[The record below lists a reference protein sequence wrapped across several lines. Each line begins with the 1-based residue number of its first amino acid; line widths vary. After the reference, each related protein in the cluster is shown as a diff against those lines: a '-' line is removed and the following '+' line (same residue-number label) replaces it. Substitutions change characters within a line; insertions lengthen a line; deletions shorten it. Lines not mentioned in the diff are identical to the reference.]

1 MSSAFFTSYVAMW
14 ILVLFQGLII
24 LALLRELSELR
35 RRLELGALENEDRL
49 PIGTEAPEF
58 TGVDVR
64 TRQPVTLKTIDREGG
79 AILFLTPDCNLCKN
93 LANSLRAPALSDL
106 PTVIEF
112 CQGSERG
119 CSAFFE
125 RLDPKGHLVHRGAE
139 QVAALYHVTG
149 SPTAVIVDGERKI
162 RGYAH
167 PQDLE
172 DLKKLLT
179 RALRA
184 ESETT
189 KIETDSQTVVFSS
202 TTAQ

>member
-1 MSSAFFTSYVAMW
+1 MSSAFFTSYIAVW

-24 LALLRELSELR
+24 LALLRELSEQR
-35 RRLELGALENEDRL
+35 RRLELGPLENEDRL
-49 PIGTEAPEF
+49 PVGSPAPEL

-64 TRQPVTLKTIDREGG
+64 SQQLVTLQTIGPEGG
-79 AILFLTPDCNLCKN
+79 AILFLTPDCNVCRN

-106 PTVIEF
+106 PTVVVF

-119 CSAFFE
+119 CSTFYE
-125 RLDPKGHLVHRGAE
+125 RLDPKGYLLHKAAE

-149 SPTAVIVDGERKI
+149 SPTAVIVDDERKI
-162 RGYAH
+162 RGYGH

-172 DLKKLLT
+172 DLKKLLI

-184 ESETT
+184 GSETT
-189 KIETDSQTVVFSS
+189 KIDTDSQAVIFSS
-202 TTAQ
+202 TAAQ